1 VSTSSQ
7 SHLQVEVAGQPDDWA
22 GMVGRL
28 PELSGLL
35 PRRGDRVAVVGCG
48 TSLYMAQAYATLREA
63 AAQGETDAFAASEA
77 RLDRDYDSVLAIT
90 RSGTTT
96 EVVDLLRELAD
107 RSVTTIVIV
116 ATPGTPVTELA
127 DHVVLLPE
135 VDEQS
140 VVQTRFATST
150 LALLRASLGEDLTDA
165 IADARAVLDE
175 PEEQALAGLA
185 DAEQV
190 TFVGRGWT
198 VGLAEE
204 AALKLRESAQFWSE
218 SYPAMEYRHGPIS
231 IAAPGRVVWAL
242 GEVPQGLPEQ
252 VAATGARFES
262 RAIDPL
268 AELVRVHRL
277 CLLKAREQGLDPD
290 RPRNLTRS
298 VVLTSPDALGSPAE
312 PAEPAVPGSPA
323 EPTPPTA
330 QA

>member
-1 VSTSSQ
+1 MSSAPATSHP

-22 GMVGRL
+22 AMVARL
-28 PELSGLL
+28 PELSPLL

-48 TSLYMAQAYATLREA
+48 TSYYMAQAYARLREA
-63 AAQGETDAFAASEA
+63 AGQGETDAFAASEA
-77 RLDRDYDSVLAIT
+77 PLDRAYDAVLAIT

-96 EVVDLLRELAD
+96 EVIELLRELAD
-107 RSVTTIVIV
+107 RAVTTVVIV

-135 VDEQS
+135 VDERS
-140 VVQTRFATST
+140 VVQTRFATSV
-150 LALLRASLGEDLTDA
+150 LALLRASLGEDVSAA

-175 PEEQALAGLA
+175 PEEQALAGLG

-204 AALKLRESAQFWSE
+204 AGLKLRESAQFWSE

-242 GEVPQGLPEQ
+242 GDVPEGLPEQ

-262 RAIDPL
+262 RPIDPL

-277 CLLKAREQGLDPD
+277 CLLKSRKQGLDPD
-290 RPRNLTRS
+290 HPRNLTRS
-298 VVLTSPDALGSPAE
+298 VILEAPDPQG
-312 PAEPAVPGSPA
+312 
-323 EPTPPTA
+323 
-330 QA
+330 

>member
-1 VSTSSQ
+1 MSTSTP

-22 GMVGRL
+22 CVVARL
-28 PELSGLL
+28 PELAGVL
-35 PRRGDRVAVVGCG
+35 PRQGDRMAVIGCG
-48 TSLYMAQAYATLREA
+48 TSFYMAQAYATLREA
-63 AAQGETDAFAASEA
+63 AGQGETDAFAASEA
-77 RLDRDYDSVLAIT
+77 RLDRAYDAVLAIT

-96 EVVDLLRELAD
+96 EVVEILRDLAPRP
-107 RSVTTIVIV
+107 VTTIVIV
-116 ATPGTPVTELA
+116 AAAGTPVIELA
-127 DHVVLLPE
+127 DQVVLLPE

-140 VVQTRFATST
+140 VVQTRFATSA
-150 LALLRASLGEDLTDA
+150 LALLRASLGEELSAA

-175 PEEQALAGLA
+175 PEDQALAGLG

-204 AALKLRESAQFWSE
+204 AGLKLRESAQFWSE

-242 GEVPQGLPEQ
+242 GEVPEGLAEQ

-262 RAIDPL
+262 RTIDPL

-277 CLLKAREQGLDPD
+277 CLLKSRQQGLDPD
-290 RPRNLTRS
+290 HPRNLTRS
-298 VVLTSPDALGSPAE
+298 VILDA
-312 PAEPAVPGSPA
+312 
-323 EPTPPTA
+323 A